1 MTLPIETFAV
11 WLANGERGMSSDAI
25 VQKATG
31 VRVGDAFH
39 DGTAI
44 PYDPADF
51 RRCVLLVQCYPI
63 LRFKLP
69 EMAEVSTQWA
79 NIVNH
84 WDELESL
91 YNLEKDNTDGKA
103 PKLYRRLRELR
114 EQEVTA

>member
-1 MTLPIETFAV
+1 
-11 WLANGERGMSSDAI
+11 
-25 VQKATG
+25 
-31 VRVGDAFH
+31 
-39 DGTAI
+39 
-44 PYDPADF
+44 
-51 RRCVLLVQCYPI
+51 
-63 LRFKLP
+63 
-69 EMAEVSTQWA
+69 MAEVSTQWA